1 MVAEWLMKAISNMV
15 SSHILSLLLLIGLN
29 YYIYLHAKKTPLMIS
44 YIILS
49 IGPFLWILGKLLKT
63 VSPYIGLRWSFIM
76 VQYLGMS
83 ILGPAFF
90 IFCLTY
96 FLGHRIKSR
105 LLILCYL
112 PAAILYLL
120 VLTNPFHHQ
129 FYPVFTFYRDSFR
142 SVFYALKLEI
152 YLSLGL
158 GFIFLILAVLR
169 HRKKQI
175 FQSIL
180 FMLASIAPL
189 AGSFYYP
196 SLGTRFSGLRFD
208 IVPLCFNITFLFFGI
223 AVFRYDFLNISA
235 VVHRQLLNALKEG
248 ICILDSRGRT
258 VYRNKFADCK
268 TDPPQKRSLKRSVF
282 RIPGRF
288 HGSFLDVEG
297 TIDITAE
304 TERKEEIKKRTD
316 RISSLTK
323 SIEEKINQER
333 EILFIQQRNQAAQEL
348 HDILGHSLT
357 VFIAQMEAMKLIDDS
372 AKRKKQYKKIYG
384 QFNQGKTDLES
395 ALDSRLENEVPEYM
409 LLSRQLQPLI
419 RSCNTKNFRAEL
431 IVKDSEPP
439 LSIETV
445 RNIHAII
452 RESLTNSLRH
462 GEADYVLVSIT
473 FAKGLK
479 LLIMDNGKGCDVI
492 TEGTGLE
499 GVRKRSE
506 LLGSTVRFTSPPGEG
521 FYTHLTIAQSD

>member
-1 MVAEWLMKAISNMV
+1 MLAEWLMKAMSNMV
-15 SSHILSLLLLIGLN
+15 TSHILSLLLLVGFN
-29 YYIYLHAKKTPLMIS
+29 YYIYLRAEKTPLMIT
-44 YIILS
+44 YMILS
-49 IGPFLWILGKLLKT
+49 TGPFLWILGKLLKT
-63 VSPYIGLRWSFIM
+63 VSPVIGLRWSFIM
-76 VQYLGMS
+76 MQYLGMS
-83 ILGPAFF
+83 ILGPSFF
-90 IFCLTY
+90 IFCLTW
-96 FLGHRIKSR
+96 FLSHSIRRR
-105 LLILCYL
+105 LLMLCYL
-112 PAAILYLL
+112 PASILYLL
-120 VLTNPFHHQ
+120 VLTNPLHYQ
-129 FYPVFTFYRDSFR
+129 FYPVFTFYHDSFGP
-142 SVFYALKLEI
+142 VFYALKIEI
-152 YLSLGL
+152 YLFLGL

-169 HRKKQI
+169 HRKKRI
-175 FQSIL
+175 FQSFL
-180 FMLASIAPL
+180 FMLAAIAPL

-235 VVHRQLLNALKEG
+235 VAHRQLLHALKEG
-248 ICILDSRGRT
+248 ICIRNSRGRA
-258 VYRNKFADCK
+258 VYRNRFFDFL
-268 TDPPQKRSLKRSVF
+268 TDSMQKKSQKRSVY

-288 HGSFLDVEG
+288 HGSFLDVES
-297 TIDITAE
+297 TIDVSVE

-316 RISSLTK
+316 MISSLTK

-333 EILFIQQRNQAAQEL
+333 EILFIQQRNQAAQKL

-357 VFIAQMEAMKLIDDS
+357 VFIAQLEAMKLIDNS
-372 AKRKKQYKKIYG
+372 VKRKNQYKKIYR

-419 RSCNTKNFRAEL
+419 RSCDTEKFRAEL
-431 IVKDSEPP
+431 VVKGNEPS

-445 RNIHAII
+445 RNIYALV

-462 GEADYVLVSIT
+462 GMADYVLVSLS

-479 LLIMDNGKGCDVI
+479 LLIMDNGMGCDVI

-499 GVRKRSE
+499 GIRKRSE
-506 LLGSTVRFTSPPGEG
+506 LLGGSIRFTSIPGEG
-521 FYTHLTIAQSD
+521 FYTHLTVNLSD

>member
-1 MVAEWLMKAISNMV
+1 MIAEWLMKAISNMV

-29 YYIYLHAKKTPLMIS
+29 YYIYLRAEKTPLMIS
-44 YIILS
+44 YMILS
-49 IGPFLWILGKLLKT
+49 MGPFLWILGKLLKT
-63 VSPYIGLRWSFIM
+63 VSPVIGLRWSFIM

-90 IFCLTY
+90 VFCLTY
-96 FLGHRIKSR
+96 FLKHSIRR
-105 LLILCYL
+105 RFLMLCYL
-112 PAAILYLL
+112 PASILYFL

-129 FYPVFTFYRDSFR
+129 FYPLFTFYSDSFGP
-142 SVFYALKLEI
+142 VFYALKIEI
-152 YLSLGL
+152 YLFLGL

-235 VVHRQLLNALKEG
+235 VAHRQLLHALKEG
-248 ICILDSRGRT
+248 ICIRDSRDRA
-258 VYRNKFADCK
+258 VYRNRFADCK
-268 TDPPQKRSLKRSVF
+268 TDPAQKRSLKRSVH

-288 HGSFLDVEG
+288 HGSFLDVESI
-297 TIDITAE
+297 IDVSAE

-316 RISSLTK
+316 MISSLTK
-323 SIEEKINQER
+323 SIEEKINQEK
-333 EILFIQQRNQAAQEL
+333 EILFIQQKNQAAQEL

-357 VFIAQMEAMKLIDDS
+357 VFIAQLEAMKLIDDS
-372 AKRKKQYKKIYG
+372 AKRKDRYKKIYN

-395 ALDSRLENEVPEYM
+395 ALDSRLEKEVPEYM

-419 RSCNTKNFRAEL
+419 RSCNTEKFRAEL
-431 IVKDSEPP
+431 VVKGSEPS

-445 RNIHAII
+445 RNIYALI

-462 GEADYVLVSIT
+462 GMADYVLVSLI

-506 LLGSTVRFTSPPGEG
+506 LLGASVHFASTPGEG
-521 FYTHLTIAQSD
+521 FYTHLTVTLND